1 MSIKYDFLSYIQFSL
16 NNFLQEVQDEQI
28 KKRDKRRDEKRR
40 ETEQAKSNKKG
51 SIDAGDKSADLLK
64 GRKRTGGGRLQAQKS
79 GSGTKK

>member
-1 MSIKYDFLSYIQFSL
+1 MIVYRIYFSL

-40 ETEQAKSNKKG
+40 ETEQAKSSKKG
-51 SIDAGDKSADLLK
+51 SIDGGDKSADLLK
-64 GRKRTGGGRLQAQKS
+64 GRKRAVGGRFQAQKS